1 MAQFPKNTDEDDD
14 PVLEKDYPKTINVS
28 PIEKEQSHLEP
39 ELEPSVSS
47 FQPVLGRDQGDKSTV
62 PTFTAQ
68 ARRPSPFKD
77 TPERREK
84 MDRNIES
91 LKKELSCRVSLMEE
105 QKQDKSFKYGF
116 EH

>member
-14 PVLEKDYPKTINVS
+14 PVLEKDYPETINVS
-28 PIEKEQSHLEP
+28 SIEKEQSDEP

-62 PTFTAQ
+62 PAFTAQ

-77 TPERREK
+77 TPARREK
-84 MDRNIES
+84 MDQIVES
-91 LKKELSCRVSLMEE
+91 LKREPPHREARE
-105 QKQDKSFKYGF
+105 QEKSFKCGF